1 MHLWKNLYVLFI
13 EGPNSIQITSSEY
26 VILPDYDDSIMYNDI
41 AIINLPSKI
50 EVNFEFLEVKLPTAL
65 F

>member
-1 MHLWKNLYVLFI
+1 MHLWKNLYVLLI
-13 EGPNSIQITSSEY
+13 DGPNSIQITSSEY
-26 VILPDYDDSIMYNDI
+26 VIHPDYDDSIMYNDI

>member
-1 MHLWKNLYVLFI
+1 MHLWKNLYVLHTD
-13 EGPNSIQITSSEY
+13 GPNSIQITSSEY
-26 VILPDYDDSIMYNDI
+26 VIHPDYDDSIMYNDI